1 MAKIILR
8 NLFKNY
14 STTQGE
20 LVSVLEGINLEVA
33 DGEFVC
39 LVGKSGCGKTTLLR
53 IIAGLEQP
61 SAGEILIDNNLV
73 KKPDPLIGMVFQEDR
88 LFPWR
93 TVRRNVEFGLELR
106 KMAKHYRQQAVEKYL
121 RLVGLES
128 FANALP
134 YELSGGM
141 KQRAAIARA
150 LVNEPDVIL
159 MDEPFGALDAQTR
172 NQMQEELLE
181 IWSHRSRTVLFVT
194 HSVDE
199 AVMLADRVL
208 VLASHPGRIQGEYR
222 LSMPRPRDRVSNEFI
237 EFRRDIIAALNPSML
252 RSPDG

>member
-1 MAKIILR
+1 MAEILLR
-8 NLFKNY
+8 NLSKIY
-14 STTQGE
+14 STSHGGQ
-20 LVSVLEGINLEVA
+20 LSALEGINFEVK

-61 SAGEILIDNNLV
+61 STGEVLIDNKRVLS
-73 KKPDPLIGMVFQEDR
+73 PDPLVGMVFQEDR

-93 TVRRNVEFGLELR
+93 TVRRNVELGLEIR
-106 KMAKHYRQQAVEKYL
+106 KVAKNSRRQVVENYL
-121 RLVGLES
+121 KLVGLEG
-128 FANALP
+128 FADALP

-141 KQRAAIARA
+141 KQRAAIARVLA
-150 LVNEPDVIL
+150 NEPGVIL

-181 IWSHRSRTVLFVT
+181 IWSYHSRTVLFVT

-199 AVMLADRVL
+199 AVTLADRIL
-208 VLASHPGRIQGEYR
+208 VLTPNPGQIQSEYR
-222 LSMPRPRDRVSNEFI
+222 LTMPRPRDRLSPEVI
-237 EFRRDIIAALNPSML
+237 EFRRQILAALNTTIHNPLS
-252 RSPDG
+252 

>member
-1 MAKIILR
+1 MSKIILR
-8 NLFKNY
+8 NLFKNFT
-14 STTQGE
+14 TTQGE

-128 FANALP
+128 FADALP

-181 IWSHRSRTVLFVT
+181 IWVHRSRTVLFVT

-208 VLASHPGRIQGEYR
+208 VLAPHPGRIQCEYR
-222 LSMPRPRDRVSNEFI
+222 LSMPRPRDRLSNEFI
-237 EFRRDIIAALNPSML
+237 KSRREILEALNKA
-252 RSPDG
+252 R